1 MNGILCRQ
9 LALDYCCTPGE
20 ILGSGNV
27 FTEYRPLEGR
37 RRFQEREDCF
47 LKIAL
52 VNGKLLF
59 TGRADVVGR
68 CRERYADCGSEWFF
82 EPDSLRALDEL
93 LRGEG
98 RRIASAH
105 PFFIAER
112 PTEPRAADCELR
124 WYEGKEIERFRGDE
138 RFGEAFCFCPE
149 APDVLG
155 VAALRK
161 GEIVGMA
168 GASADSPTMWQIG
181 INVDPACRGE
191 GVASLLV
198 ALLKNEILKRGILPF
213 YGTSPSHIASQRTAL
228 AAGFLPAWAELV
240 TEKSE
245 D

>member
-9 LALDYCCTPGE
+9 LALDYSCTPGE
-20 ILGSGNV
+20 ILGGGNV

-68 CRERYADCGSEWFF
+68 CRERYAGCGSEWFF

-98 RRIASAH
+98 GRIASAH

-124 WYEGKEIERFRGDE
+124 WYEGAEIERFRGDE

-155 VAALRK
+155 VAALRQ
-161 GEIVGMA
+161 GEIVGC
-168 GASADSPTMWQIG
+168 GRSGSTWSP
-181 INVDPACRGE
+181 PA
-191 GVASLLV
+191 
-198 ALLKNEILKRGILPF
+198 
-213 YGTSPSHIASQRTAL
+213 
-228 AAGFLPAWAELV
+228 AARAWPRCW
-240 TEKSE
+240 SRC
-245 D
+245 

>member
-20 ILGSGNV
+20 ILGGGNI

-82 EPDSLRALDEL
+82 EPDSLRALDEF

-112 PTEPRAADCELR
+112 PNL
-124 WYEGKEIERFRGDE
+124 IEFPSTVKTLSSTT
-138 RFGEAFCFCPE
+138 A
-149 APDVLG
+149 VT
-155 VAALRK
+155 
-161 GEIVGMA
+161 M
-168 GASADSPTMWQIG
+168 PT
-181 INVDPACRGE
+181 
-191 GVASLLV
+191 
-198 ALLKNEILKRGILPF
+198 
-213 YGTSPSHIASQRTAL
+213 
-228 AAGFLPAWAELV
+228 
-240 TEKSE
+240 
-245 D
+245 